1 MQRGCQ
7 WSKVRKVWANVHK
20 IDRVRPQRDGSA
32 IVLVEDER
40 NAAVMERQPA
50 LSTLIAVARILNAQR
65 LLDLKYGGK
74 GEVRYAT
81 NAKLPTFMF
90 DAVRR
95 AGASIS
101 DRSGAEA
108 EVPAAPAAV
117 SALVD
122 REFTELAHA
131 LRNTVG
137 AADMITALRKIED
150 RRRKTPIDRDSQT
163 AQYWTAVF
171 ELAALAG
178 ELSRPRGGRW
188 IDTREMPVPFAIK
201 FPEGGLATPTKL
213 AQQIVEGSAPVESM
227 ATDFTT

>member
-1 MQRGCQ
+1 
-7 WSKVRKVWANVHK
+7 VWARVHK
-20 IDRVRPQRDGSA
+20 IDRVRPQKDGGA
-32 IVLVEDER
+32 LVLVEDER
-40 NAAVMERQPA
+40 SPAAMSKHPA
-50 LSTLIAVARILNAQR
+50 LSTLIAIARILNAQR
-65 LLDLKYGGK
+65 LIDLKYGGK

-81 NAKLPTFMF
+81 NAKMPTFMF

-101 DRSGAEA
+101 DRTGNQAEI
-108 EVPAAPAAV
+108 PAAPASV
-117 SALVD
+117 SSVID
-122 REFTELAHA
+122 QSFTELAHE
-131 LRNTVG
+131 LRLSVSAT
-137 AADMITALRKIED
+137 DMISALKKLED
-150 RRRKTPIDRDSQT
+150 RRRKAPLDRENET

-213 AQQIVEGSAPVESM
+213 AQQIVEGAEPVESM
-227 ATDFTT
+227 ATDFTS